1 VSAIF
6 LAAVSALVWGSADY
20 CGGRATQ
27 RGGAL
32 SVTVVSQV
40 FGLPVLA
47 LCLLLLPGAFYA
59 SDLAWGAV
67 AGVAGAVGIVLLYQ
81 SLSTG
86 AMAVAAPITA
96 VTGALLPMVF
106 GLFTEVVPSAVALSG
121 AGCAVVAIGLV
132 SLGPTGGSSRAGL
145 RVIALSLAAGAL
157 FGVFF
162 VMLAQTQNDS
172 GMWPLAG
179 ARVAS
184 VVLGVALIT
193 RSKAALRVP
202 GSVIGLVV
210 LCGIGDIAAN
220 ALYLL
225 AIRDG
230 LLSVVAPV
238 AALYPV
244 STVLLALALDRERVR
259 AIQIAGLGLAAT
271 ALVLTAV

>member
-1 VSAIF
+1 MSAIF
-6 LAAVSALVWGSADY
+6 LAAISALVWGSADY

-32 SVTVVSQV
+32 SVTVVSQI

-47 LCLLLLPGAFYA
+47 VCLLLLPGTLYPV
-59 SDLAWGAV
+59 DLAWGAV
-67 AGVAGAVGIVLLYQ
+67 AGVAGTVGIVLLYQ

-96 VTGALLPMVF
+96 VTGALLPLVF
-106 GLFTEVVPSAVALSG
+106 GLFTEVAPSAVALAG
-121 AGCAVVAIGLV
+121 AGCAVIAIGLV
-132 SLGPTGGSSRAGL
+132 SLGPTGGPSRAGL
-145 RVIALSLAAGAL
+145 RVIGLSLAAGAL
-157 FGVFF
+157 FGIFF
-162 VMLAQTQNDS
+162 VVLAQTHHDS

-193 RSKAALRVP
+193 RTDAVLRVP
-202 GSVIGLVV
+202 RSVVGLVV

-220 ALYLL
+220 AFYLL
-225 AIRDG
+225 AIREG